1 MHTKKKRNQKFDVGK
16 NILLNRFCDLN
27 HALFEENVNE
37 RDEKIKTFLRK
48 LEKMLENSEVSI
60 SVKDTVS
67 DIFETILKPVEQPD
81 LQFD

>member
-1 MHTKKKRNQKFDVGK
+1 M
-16 NILLNRFCDLN
+16 
-27 HALFEENVNE
+27 FEENVNE

-48 LEKMLENSEVSI
+48 LEKVLENSEVSI